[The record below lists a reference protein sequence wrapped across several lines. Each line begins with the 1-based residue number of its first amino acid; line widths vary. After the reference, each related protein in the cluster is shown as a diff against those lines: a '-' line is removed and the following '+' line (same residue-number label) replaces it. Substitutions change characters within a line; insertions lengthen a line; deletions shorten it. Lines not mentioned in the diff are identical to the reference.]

1 MNPRTGKVIAEKV
14 TRYLDEKNRSRDT
27 LIEKLRLKNST
38 LKVQKKKLD
47 LQLKQKEEMGE
58 VLHKVDFDQ
67 LEIENKQYL
76 EKIDQRNTDLLAL
89 KLMSTRTNGVLIK
102 YKKKLHTLTKE
113 SERLKSEI
121 GSRNDLLSRIDSETE
136 VVEEERAKA
145 EKINRKL
152 RQQLADFRVPEVMEY
167 VTEKADLY
175 ELQKKVKSW
184 ERKVEIAEMSLK
196 THRKTWNQ
204 MQMGSQMENQ
214 WRMMEAAM

>member
-1 MNPRTGKVIAEKV
+1 MIQCFAL
-14 TRYLDEKNRSRDT
+14 Y
-27 LIEKLRLKNST
+27 I
-38 LKVQKKKLD
+38 
-47 LQLKQKEEMGE
+47 LQ
-58 VLHKVDFDQ
+58 
-67 LEIENKQYL
+67 
-76 EKIDQRNTDLLAL
+76 
-89 KLMSTRTNGVLIK
+89 
-102 YKKKLHTLTKE
+102 
-113 SERLKSEI
+113 
-121 GSRNDLLSRIDSETE
+121 
-136 VVEEERAKA
+136 ERAKA

-184 ERKVEIAEMSLK
+184 ERKVEIAEVKCLSNKNDIFDLTRTWCTMYQHELLLDSFWMVITVMWFWICIFFIFQMSLK